1 MTASLILLF
10 AKKVFRVPPTSLSR
24 HSAAKAEEGRR
35 MRATSV
41 EYSDFWHRTLFSA
54 FAFRLEKTGLLE
66 TCSQLQQRNCP

>member
-1 MTASLILLF
+1 
-10 AKKVFRVPPTSLSR
+10 
-24 HSAAKAEEGRR
+24 